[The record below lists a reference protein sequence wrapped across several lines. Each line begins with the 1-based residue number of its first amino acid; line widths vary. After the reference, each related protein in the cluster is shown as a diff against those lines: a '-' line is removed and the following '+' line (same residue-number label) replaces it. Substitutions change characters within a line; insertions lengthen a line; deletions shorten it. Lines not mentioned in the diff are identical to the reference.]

1 MPSSRKSVHSVA
13 PMNRTPAMVTAPGSS
28 SVTPLDPALSCE
40 DLPSLVDVVPV
51 VLVVAWHVQDVLSVF
66 PCLHRLGE
74 QPRVSDFGEVASED
88 DDVDSGRE
96 VRDGVAEFKVE
107 VGDDLHLHRVAP
119 GVGL

>member
-1 MPSSRKSVHSVA
+1 M
-13 PMNRTPAMVTAPGSS
+13 
-28 SVTPLDPALSCE
+28 
-40 DLPSLVDVVPV
+40 
-51 VLVVAWHVQDVLSVF
+51 VAWHVQDVLSAF

-107 VGDDLHLHRVAP
+107 VGDDLHPHRVAP
-119 GVGL
+119 GVGW